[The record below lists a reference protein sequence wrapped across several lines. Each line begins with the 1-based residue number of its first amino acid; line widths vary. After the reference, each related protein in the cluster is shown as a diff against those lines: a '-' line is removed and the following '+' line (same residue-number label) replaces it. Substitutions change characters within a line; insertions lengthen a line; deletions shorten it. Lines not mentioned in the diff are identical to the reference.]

1 MQWQEFFELHRKT
14 ILIVLGGLIL
24 LIGGWLYSKPTT
36 TSPTFATATSSAKP
50 ADVKNESATRT
61 ARSVLTLKEQS
72 ISQVSIRWARTLVS
86 KKPLMQLAA
95 CMPMRI
101 CVRLIWPSSYRISRS
116 SMFQHKVNSC
126 QAV

>member
-61 ARSVLTLKEQS
+61 AKVCVDVKGAVNQPGVYS
-72 ISQVSIRWARTLVS
+72 WARTLVS

-101 CVRLIWPSSYRISRS
+101 CVRLI
-116 SMFQHKVNSC
+116 C
-126 QAV
+126 QAATGSAGRLCSSTR

>member
-36 TSPTFATATSSAKP
+36 TSPTFATATSLMLKMSQRH
-50 ADVKNESATRT
+50 ELR
-61 ARSVLTLKEQS
+61 RSVLTLKEQS